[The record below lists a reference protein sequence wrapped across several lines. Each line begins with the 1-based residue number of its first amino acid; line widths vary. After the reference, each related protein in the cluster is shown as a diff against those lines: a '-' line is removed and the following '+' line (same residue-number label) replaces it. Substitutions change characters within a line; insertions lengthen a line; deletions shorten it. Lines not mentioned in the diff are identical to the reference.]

1 MKKLLSYSIILMTLC
16 ALVSCSNDDDND
28 GGNSGITAKKLL
40 YSYSP
45 NSYGRN
51 CNYIYNDKGKLEKA
65 GDRTYIWTDNSVE
78 YGTLT
83 ALLSGDK
90 ILKVGEMSIEYS
102 GDRRTKIVGLSRS
115 ETYKWDGDNITES
128 NAIRYFDDNVKVT
141 YTYYPD
147 KKGNGT
153 IDVLIMMDEF
163 LGGSTS
169 NLLFAHPWLIGK
181 GNKNLIKS
189 KTIQHMNDEEEKETY
204 NYTYEFDTNGNPI
217 YVNRNDWSHWGSL
230 LWEL

>member
-45 NSYGRN
+45 YSRS
-51 CNYIYNDKGKLEKA
+51 CNYIYNDNGKLEKA
-65 GDRTYIWTDNSVE
+65 DDMTYIWTDNSVE

-90 ILKVGEMSIEYS
+90 ILKIGDMSIEYS
-102 GDRRTKIVGLSRS
+102 GDRRTKIGENGIT
-115 ETYKWDGDNITES
+115 ETYKWDNDNITEIHYS
-128 NAIRYFDDNVKVT
+128 NYHRYSNVKET

-163 LGGSTS
+163 LRGSTS

-189 KTIQHMNDEEEKETY
+189 KTIQYMNEEEKKETY

-217 YVNRNDWSHWGSL
+217 YVNRNDWSHCGSL